1 MNVPPLENDFPIMTT
16 LDIAGSYPTGLMAA
30 LGTVYND
37 PQELINAQ
45 LRYTAAQVDIN
56 AQQDANYA
64 QENLE
69 QQRTAT
75 ITATSY
81 KTQVA
86 ATMYKNASQQVNYAN
101 QILSDEGSAAYTN
114 AYTVYKVTRDAS
126 YTAFLLDEA
135 SKVFEDKVAAA
146 KIVMSVG
153 MSPVYLSPSNTPS
166 LSTISTM
173 LGNVQADAHLAVALA
188 RTNASNYLLKEQS
201 LLANAI
207 IKSTLVTNRLTLIA
221 AFNTL
226 VKVVLK
232 NIADPLDHIAGKGLL
247 NTQYVPG
254 VPLTN
259 AIQLANYAIAILN
272 GIISA
277 ITANTSTN
285 SQITTNISS
294 IGAFANSLD
303 SIAREKDVIMY
314 NTGNIA
320 NQTISMMSTLS
331 AYGVTLP
338 ISPDY
343 PYETYKENISTIQI
357 ATVAKRI
364 ALLADNSAV
373 NARLISNALIS
384 LITSYQEAI
393 NSVEVV
399 ENSQTEITAGGWMP
413 SSFLNIASSS
423 LNILNEMMISVN
435 KVVANSSAHSAIS
448 ITTRASNTINGLL
461 AKITAETLEST
472 KEASEADDILTLL
485 KDAISKATVT
495 NSTVTKQLLWAVN
508 AALGKAEELSEKL
521 KEKSFILSRTAHN
534 LVTPQTIAIQTTTA
548 NTAGQM
554 NNNRLSRLDR
564 NSRNPPVNPP
574 NPYKSFQAN
583 IRAKTFQPIRPSLD
597 ELVFKNRITP
607 LRLDSLRSIV
617 ETKVKVAQEVQ
628 EIKDKSGFSFRQK

>member
-1 MNVPPLENDFPIMTT
+1 MNVPPLENDFPIMTK

-64 QENLE
+64 QQNLDIE
-69 QQRTAT
+69 KTAT
-75 ITATSY
+75 VTATSY

-86 ATMYKNASQQVNYAN
+86 AIMYKNASEQVNYAN
-101 QILSDEGSAAYTN
+101 QILSDEASAAYTN

-126 YTAFLLDEA
+126 YTAFLLNEA
-135 SKVFEDKVAAA
+135 SKVLKDKVAAA
-146 KIVMSVG
+146 KIVVSVA
-153 MSPVYLSPSNTPS
+153 MSPIYLSPSNTPS

-173 LGNVQADAHLAVALA
+173 LDDVQSDAHLAVTLA
-188 RTNASNYLLKEQS
+188 QTNASNYLLKEQS

-207 IKSTLVTNRLTLIA
+207 IKSTLVTNRLSLIA
-221 AFNTL
+221 AFNTV
-226 VKVVLK
+226 VKLVLK
-232 NIADPLDHIAGKGLL
+232 NIADPINHIAGKGLL

-259 AIQLANYAIAILN
+259 AIQVANYAIAILN
-272 GIISA
+272 GIVSA
-277 ITANTSTN
+277 IGANTSSN
-285 SQITTNISS
+285 SQITTNLSS
-294 IGAFANSLD
+294 ITAFANSLD
-303 SIAREKDVIMY
+303 SIAREKDVTMY
-314 NTGNIA
+314 NTGHIA
-320 NQTISMMSTLS
+320 NQKISMMSTLS
-331 AYGVTLP
+331 AYGVSLP
-338 ISPDY
+338 ISTDY
-343 PYETYKENISTIQI
+343 PYETYKENMSTIQI
-357 ATVAKRI
+357 ASVAKRI

-373 NARLISNALIS
+373 NARLVSNALIS
-384 LITSYQEAI
+384 LTTAYQEAT

-413 SSFLNIASSS
+413 SSFLKIASSS
-423 LNILNEMMISVN
+423 LSLLNEMMVSVN

-448 ITTRASNTINGLL
+448 ITTRASNTIDGLL
-461 AKITAETLEST
+461 AKMTAETMETT
-472 KEASEADDILTLL
+472 KEALEADEVLTLL

-495 NSTVTKQLLWAVN
+495 ESTVTKELLWAVN

-521 KEKSFILSRTAHN
+521 KEKSFVLSRTAHN
-534 LVTPQTIAIQTTTA
+534 LVSPQTIAIQTATA

-564 NSRNPPVNPP
+564 NSRNPPIIPP
-574 NPYKSFQAN
+574 NPYTSFQAN

-617 ETKVKVAQEVQ
+617 DTKVKVAQVVQ
-628 EIKDKSGFSFRQK
+628 EIKDKSGFSFRQQ